1 MSTAA
6 TIIAPQ
12 VLSSYWAAVSPL
24 NGWIYTDYTG
34 SIALW
39 CVALSAVHASATPR
53 ARHAPH
59 PCPPLRAPPRVRRVA
74 FACTLFSAVVFL
86 FL

>member
-1 MSTAA
+1 MTTGLPIS
-6 TIIAPQ
+6 PQ
-12 VLSSYWAAVSPL
+12 AFSSYWAAVSPL
-24 NGWIYTDYTG
+24 YGWAYTG
-34 SIALW
+34 YTGTIALW

-59 PCPPLRAPPRVRRVA
+59 PCLPLRAPPRVRRVA